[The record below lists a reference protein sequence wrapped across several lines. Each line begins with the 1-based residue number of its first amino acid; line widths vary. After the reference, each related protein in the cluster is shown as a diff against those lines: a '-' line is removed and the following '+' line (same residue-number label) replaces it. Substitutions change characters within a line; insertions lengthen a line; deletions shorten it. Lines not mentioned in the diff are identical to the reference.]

1 MANLPTPGQ
10 GSSVLPELSG
20 IACRRPDK
28 AANLPTPGQGSS
40 VLPELSGIALTDWRR
55 KLYVVNQHPPNQHE
69 LKPFN

>member
-40 VLPELSGIALTDWRR
+40 VLPELSGIALTD
-55 KLYVVNQHPPNQHE
+55 
-69 LKPFN
+69 